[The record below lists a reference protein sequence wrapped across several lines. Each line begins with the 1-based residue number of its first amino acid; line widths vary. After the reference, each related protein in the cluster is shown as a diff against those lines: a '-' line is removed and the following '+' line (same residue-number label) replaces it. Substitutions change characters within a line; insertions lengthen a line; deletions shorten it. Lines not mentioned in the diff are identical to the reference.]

1 MENNNSV
8 SRSIEKIITGFSKY
22 MSLVIVV
29 IMAITTWEV
38 AARYVFNRPTTWAW
52 IVNRQLFG
60 LFILAAGPFT
70 LVERGHIRIEM
81 LYDRFPR
88 GARTFIR
95 YLSFAALVCFIGA
108 LIWQGGIMG
117 LEALDVRERAAG
129 MFRMPLYP
137 LKLLIPVFGVIF
149 IIAGIPAL
157 LTKRKRS

>member
-1 MENNNSV
+1 M
-8 SRSIEKIITGFSKY
+8 RIEHLISGVSKY
-22 MSLVIVV
+22 MSLLIVM
-29 IMAITTWEV
+29 IMLVTTWEV
-38 AARYVFNRPTTWAW
+38 VARYVFNRPTTWAW
-52 IVNRQLFG
+52 IINRQLFG

-81 LYDRFPR
+81 IYDRFPR
-88 GARTFIR
+88 RIRTFIQ

-117 LEALDVRERAAG
+117 QEALEVKERAAG

-137 LKLLIPVFGVIF
+137 LKLLIPVFGIIF
-149 IIAGIPAL
+149 IMAGIPAF